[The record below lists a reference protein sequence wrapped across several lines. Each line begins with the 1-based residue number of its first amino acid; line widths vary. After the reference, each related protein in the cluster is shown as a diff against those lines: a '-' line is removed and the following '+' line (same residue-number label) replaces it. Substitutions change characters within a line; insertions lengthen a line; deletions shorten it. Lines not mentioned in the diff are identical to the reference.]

1 MPVSTK
7 TISTRI
13 PKLWLTELPLR
24 TGSEWLGEET
34 HCRFILCLLKCE
46 LCKCIVYFKGNM
58 MEATQYEEVCLRG
71 S

>member
-24 TGSEWLGEET
+24 TGSEWLGEGT
-34 HCRFILCLLKCE
+34 RCRFILCLLKCE
-46 LCKCIVYFKGNM
+46 LCKCIVYFKGNTT
-58 MEATQYEEVCLRG
+58 EATQYEEGCVRG

>member
-7 TISTRI
+7 TISIRI

-34 HCRFILCLLKCE
+34 RRFILCLLKCE
-46 LCKCIVYFKGNM
+46 LCKCIVYFKGNT
-58 MEATQYEEVCLRG
+58 MEATQYEEVCVRG

>member
-1 MPVSTK
+1 MLVSAR

-34 HCRFILCLLKCE
+34 VSLFCLLKCE
-46 LCKCIVYFKGNM
+46 LCKCIVYFKGNT
-58 MEATQYEEVCLRG
+58 MEATQYEEVLVRG